1 MRLYGYLRLPGV
13 LRTTAQGFPRFP
25 SGRLSTN
32 VGHHRSY
39 NIRLYLKDMV
49 VNALAAVYGFCPDVL
64 AIEVLCQ
71 NAWVP
76 MEHSGLVNLGQVAEL
91 RRRD

>member
-13 LRTTAQGFPRFP
+13 LRTTAQGIRSFP

-32 VGHHRSY
+32 VGHHCSH

-49 VNALAAVYGFCPDVL
+49 VNALAAVYGSCPDAL
-64 AIEVLCQ
+64 AIEVCQ
-71 NAWVP
+71 NVWVP
-76 MEHSGLVNLGQVAEL
+76 LEHSGLVNLGPVAEL